1 VFCTDIDGDGYM
13 DVVTADKSK
22 NATTLYYNNLVIAT
36 HTLPSG
42 NNNSGAH
49 TSSPYSGACVRQRSD
64 FGPSDSHFPPI
75 VCSAPA
81 QSGWVGLYVDQ
92 DQNAPESVF
101 VTDIDGNGYQDIV
114 VAITGADTIKWYD
127 TSDFYTWDAHAV
139 GDATSTLQLH
149 SFRHRRSS
157 PSSLTIRNLCCCV
170 SPPQALRTCM
180 RATSTAI
187 T

>member
-49 TSSPYSGACVRQRSD
+49 LLALQRRMCASTV
-64 FGPSDSHFPPI
+64 GLRAKRLTLFPPI

-149 SFRHRRSS
+149 PFRHRRSS
-157 PSSLTIRNLCCCV
+157 PSSLTIRNLLLC